1 MRLSDT
7 NKHCSSCFGS
17 PLNEEFVDFEADW
30 DGPLIARQTDMGVEL
45 PPHSID
51 DLNICAICLREA
63 ARLIGMS
70 NEADATRLAEVE
82 AELVELRLARIEA
95 ERRLTAIQKALQG
108 RPSPAPGKGPG
119 RPKKAS
125 A

>member
-1 MRLSDT
+1 M
-7 NKHCSSCFGS
+7 S
-17 PLNEEFVDFEADW
+17 PLGEEFVDFGVDW
-30 DGPLIARQTDMGVEL
+30 DGPLIARKTDTGQDL
-45 PPHSID
+45 PPTAID

-95 ERRLTAIQKALQG
+95 ERRLTAVHKALEG
-108 RPSPAPGKGPG
+108 RPSPAPGRSPG